1 MAQLSE
7 YVLRLTAA
15 ALICGL
21 LLSLFGDGGLKELVR
36 LICSVFLAITVFSPL
51 KSLDIPDFE
60 EYFTTFSA
68 DAQDISRQGTEMAHS
83 ARLEHISDTLTAYIL
98 DKAASLG
105 MQLQITLS
113 LTPDGCPEE
122 ILLTGEVP
130 AKNRRQLSQWLTEQ
144 LGISKENQQWIG

>member
-21 LLSLFGDGGLKELVR
+21 LLSLLSEGAVKEIVR
-36 LICSVFLAITVFSPL
+36 LICGVFLAVTVFSPL
-51 KSLDIPDFE
+51 KSLDIPEFDK
-60 EYFTTFSA
+60 YLTAFSA
-68 DAQDISRQGTEMAHS
+68 DAQDISRQGSEMAEA
-83 ARLEHISDTLTAYIL
+83 ARLERISDDLTAYIL

-105 MQLQITLS
+105 AQLQITLS
-113 LTPDGCPEE
+113 LTPEGCPEE
-122 ILLTGEVP
+122 IILTGEVP
-130 AKNRRQLSQWLTEQ
+130 ADTRQQLSQWLTEQ